1 MFHLSRQG
9 GYMAESSF
17 KNDVIPF
24 FRFYG
29 TDISLLPSDS
39 TPTERVWLEKEKLMM
54 AILDSIS
61 DGVFTIDFNMKIT
74 SFNRAAERITGY
86 TAQEA
91 IGKNCM
97 DVFCNIGGMK
107 TDCLSECPMRKTM
120 KFKTPITK
128 KRTICNKKGEILSVS
143 ATTILLLDLNDQPIG
158 GVESFVDVTDFEK
171 LKEKWQGKKYNLDNI
186 IGKSPR
192 MAEIYQLIESISE
205 SVANVMIQGETG
217 TGKGLI
223 ANAIHYRSVNHKGPF
238 VHVNCASLP
247 QNLLESELFGHVKGA
262 YTGAISDRE
271 GRFEQAHRGTLFL
284 DEIGEMSFEMQAKL
298 LRVVEDK
305 KFERVGGNKTIT
317 TEVRLISATNKNI
330 EEELDT
336 GKFRRDLFYRLNII
350 PIRLP
355 SLRERME
362 DIPLLV
368 THFTEKLNYKL
379 QKNIRGVAPEVL
391 DLFMRYR
398 WPGNVRELE
407 NVLEYSFIK
416 CHDDHL
422 EVRCLPPVFL
432 SHQRQATDLS
442 LSLPEFPEVFHE
454 PPDYIGSPA
463 PTKSEKEKLIQT
475 LQACKW
481 NRQEAAKAL
490 NTSRTTLWRLIRK
503 YDLA

>member
-1 MFHLSRQG
+1 
-9 GYMAESSF
+9 MAESAF
-17 KNDVIPF
+17 KSEVIPF

-29 TDISLLPSDS
+29 ADISLLPSDS

-74 SFNRAAERITGY
+74 SFNRAAEKITGY
-86 TAQEA
+86 TAHEA

-97 DVFCNIGGMK
+97 DVFCNVGGMK
-107 TDCLSECPMRKTM
+107 ADCISECPMKKTM

-128 KRTICNKKGEILSVS
+128 KRTICNKNGEILTVS
-143 ATTILLLDLNDQPIG
+143 ATTILLLDLNNQPIG

-186 IGKSPR
+186 IGKSPK
-192 MAEIYQLIESISE
+192 MSEIYQVIESISE

-217 TGKGLI
+217 TGKGLV
-223 ANAIHYRSVNHKGPF
+223 ANAIHYRSVNHRGPF

-247 QNLLESELFGHVKGA
+247 HNLLESELFGHVKGA

-271 GRFEQAHRGTLFL
+271 GRFEQAHKGSLFL
-284 DEIGEMSFEMQAKL
+284 DEIGEMSPEMQAKL
-298 LRVVEDK
+298 LRVVEEK
-305 KFERVGGNKTIT
+305 KFERVGGNKTINVD
-317 TEVRLISATNKNI
+317 VRLISATNKNI
-330 EEELDT
+330 EEALEQD
-336 GKFRRDLFYRLNII
+336 KFRRDLFYRLNII

-355 SLRERME
+355 PLRERME
-362 DIPLLV
+362 DIPLLL
-368 THFTEKLNYKL
+368 THFIEKLNYKL
-379 QKNIRGVAPEVL
+379 QKNIKRVAPEVL

-422 EVRCLPPVFL
+422 ELRCLPPTFL
-432 SHQRQATDLS
+432 VHQRQATDLS
-442 LSLPEFPEVFHE
+442 ISLPEFPEFFHE
-454 PPDYIGSPA
+454 PPSYIRSLNA
-463 PTKSEKEKLIQT
+463 PKSEKETLERT

-481 NRQEAAKAL
+481 NRHEAAKAL
-490 NTSRTTLWRLIRK
+490 NTSRTTLWRLMKK

>member
-1 MFHLSRQG
+1 
-9 GYMAESSF
+9 MADSSL
-17 KNDVIPF
+17 KSEVIPF

-91 IGKNCM
+91 IGKHCG
-97 DVFCNIGGMK
+97 DVFCDINSMK
-107 TDCLSECPMRKTM
+107 PDCMTECSMKKTM
-120 KFKTPITK
+120 KYKTPITK
-128 KRTICNKKGEILSVS
+128 KRTILNKNGEILTVS
-143 ATTILLLDLNDQPIG
+143 ATTILLLDLNNQPIG

-192 MAEIYQLIESISE
+192 MSEIYQVIESISD
-205 SVANVMIQGETG
+205 SVANVMILGETG

-223 ANAIHYRSVNHKGPF
+223 ANAIHYRSVNHRGPF

-247 QNLLESELFGHVKGA
+247 PTLLESELFGHVKGA

-284 DEIGEMSFEMQAKL
+284 DEIGEMSPEMQAKL
-298 LRVVEDK
+298 LRVVEEK
-305 KFERVGGNKTIT
+305 KFERVGGNRTINAD
-317 TEVRLISATNKNI
+317 VRLISATNKNI
-330 EEELDT
+330 EEALEQ
-336 GKFRRDLFYRLNII
+336 GKFRKDLFYRLNII

-355 SLRERME
+355 SLMERME

-379 QKNIRGVAPEVL
+379 QKNIKGVAPDVL

-422 EVRCLPPVFL
+422 ELRCLPPALL
-432 SHQRQATDLS
+432 SHQRQTTDLS
-442 LSLPEFPEVFHE
+442 LSLPEFPELFHE
-454 PPDYIGSPA
+454 PPGYIGSLNA
-463 PTKSEKEKLIQT
+463 PKSEKEQLMQT

-481 NRQEAAKAL
+481 NRQEAARAL
-490 NTSRTTLWRLIRK
+490 NTSRTTLWRLIKK
-503 YDLA
+503 YDLG